1 MHLKSTG
8 NDITHSSQVNSPR
21 RLMKQSAFESPT
33 NDVQM
38 NATNAGSGF
47 ITAAG
52 KDSILT
58 QRQRL
63 RKTGPFVVHSQ
74 SIPDSRTKYAGSW
87 APPAY
92 ESDNENNHVHGP
104 HGPHVIGQKQVFQKR
119 ILIHF
124 WFPTNLKYTLR
135 FHKLIQPKRI
145 KSVTVALIV
154 VLK

>member
-1 MHLKSTG
+1 MKSTG

-33 NDVQM
+33 NDIH
-38 NATNAGSGF
+38 TNAANTGSGF

-52 KDSILT
+52 KDSILS

-74 SIPDSRTKYAGSW
+74 SIQDSRTKYAGSW

-92 ESDNENNHVHGP
+92 ESDSENHTHGP
-104 HGPHVIGQKQVFQKR
+104 QLNGQKQVLF
-119 ILIHF
+119 
-124 WFPTNLKYTLR
+124 
-135 FHKLIQPKRI
+135 IQMM
-145 KSVTVALIV
+145 
-154 VLK
+154 